1 MQNEAGEFVDMYI
14 PRRCDVSNQLIG
26 AKDHASISLRLAEV
40 DAVTGRM
47 NGQCRTFNISG
58 QIRSM
63 GECDDSLNR
72 LAIKAKMLPKDF
84 CDYH

>member
-40 DAVTGRM
+40 DHKTGRI
-47 NGQCRTFNISG
+47 NGKCRTFNISG
-58 QIRSM
+58 QVRSM
-63 GECDDSLNR
+63 VAFSFLFFIYLGW
-72 LAIKAKMLPKDF
+72 MWWFP
-84 CDYH
+84 

>member
-14 PRRCDVSNQLIG
+14 PRRCDVSNRLIG

-40 DAVTGRM
+40 DANTGRM
-47 NGQCRTFNISG
+47 NGDYKTFNISG

-63 GECDDSLNR
+63 GECDDSINR
-72 LAIKAKMLPKDF
+72 LAVKVGMLPK
-84 CDYH
+84 

>member
-1 MQNEAGEFVDMYI
+1 MNCAAYRAPFDMQNEAGEFVDMYI

-40 DAVTGRM
+40 DANTGRM
-47 NGQCRTFNISG
+47 NGEYKTFNISG

-63 GECDDSLNR
+63 VWWVLN
-72 LAIKAKMLPKDF
+72 LNLF
-84 CDYH
+84 